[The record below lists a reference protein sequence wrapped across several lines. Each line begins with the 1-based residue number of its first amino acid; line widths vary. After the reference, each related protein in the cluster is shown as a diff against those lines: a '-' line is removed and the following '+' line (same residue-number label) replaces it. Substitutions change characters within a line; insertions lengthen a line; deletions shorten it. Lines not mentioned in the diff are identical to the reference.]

1 MSEQPTF
8 ATTRPGLLIDQ
19 YDTSYA
25 MLRERLEGLTDA
37 EYFWEPVPACWSVR
51 RRAEAKTTLTFGK
64 GEWVFEREPRDPQP
78 APFTTIAWRI
88 AHVVSGQMMRC
99 DYTFG
104 TKSLDWNDI
113 EFPGSAAGALAFWRV
128 RIQPGAP
135 DWPVSPMLIWMSWG
149 LVRFPTGLTRIFP
162 LARCS
167 GGQIERSSTTAAKL
181 GSCAICG
188 SFNAE
193 LCHVLRS
200 RR

>member
-1 MSEQPTF
+1 MSEQFTF

-64 GEWVFEREPRDPQP
+64 GEWVFERESRDPQP

-113 EFPGSAAGALAFWRV
+113 EFPANAADALAFLERSHTAWR
-128 RIQPGAP
+128 A
-135 DWPVSPMLIWMSWG
+135 G
-149 LVRFPTGLTRIFP
+149 LAGLTEADLDTVGFSSFP
-162 LARCS
+162 DGLDPHIPFGPLLWWTNREIIHH
-167 GGQIERSSTTAAKL
+167 GGEL
-181 GSCAICG
+181 G
-188 SFNAE
+188 
-193 LCHVLRS
+193 LLRDLWQFQQ
-200 RR
+200 

>member
-51 RRAEAKTTLTFGK
+51 RRAEAKTTLMFGK

-99 DYTFG
+99 GYTFG

-113 EFPGSAAGALAFWRV
+113 EFPGSAAGALAFLARSHTAWR
-128 RIQPGAP
+128 A
-135 DWPVSPMLIWMSWG
+135 G
-149 LVRFPTGLTRIFP
+149 LAGLTDADLDVVGLSSFP
-162 LARCS
+162 HGLDPHIPFGPLLWWTNREIIHH
-167 GGQIERSSTTAAKL
+167 GGEL
-181 GSCAICG
+181 G
-188 SFNAE
+188 
-193 LCHVLRS
+193 LLRDLWQFQL
-200 RR
+200 